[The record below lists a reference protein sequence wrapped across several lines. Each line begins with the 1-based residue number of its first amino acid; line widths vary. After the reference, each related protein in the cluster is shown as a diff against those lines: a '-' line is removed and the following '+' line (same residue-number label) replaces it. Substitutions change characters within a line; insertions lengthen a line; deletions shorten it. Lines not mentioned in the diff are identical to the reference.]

1 MTDRPEDEQDG
12 GTPRDPTSPS
22 RRIPYPDVPPPS
34 EAPDPAARAA
44 ARGPRRTVVIGESE
58 AAPGSGVQ
66 YPNEYTSLTE
76 RIVAATSRTGSV
88 SRSRTTMVGRR
99 DATGVIGEPG
109 LVGESGATS
118 APSSLDDPAPT
129 AGTGLSG
136 RVVTAPLA
144 EEGNGADTVR
154 DGTSRVVV
162 ISDHDGLPD
171 ASYTVADSRSPDAPG
186 GPRVHP
192 RLRARRLA
200 IRRKAG
206 RRRIYW
212 SAVAGGLLLIAVVA
226 IGILSTPLFAVNTI
240 RLSGIVYT
248 DQEDIAEIT
257 KSIRGKPILTADLNS
272 ARDRLEALPW
282 VKYASVTM
290 DFPHTVVI
298 QIAERT
304 PVATFL
310 GEDNKWRV
318 IDVEGRVID
327 VLAGRPVDYMAIYGA
342 GPLLEPGANSPEF
355 AQVAQ
360 LVSST
365 PPALVPLVRHFEVD
379 QQFNVSLTLRINKK
393 GDTLVDLCSA
403 ETLDIR
409 QMVALAAFLKTKV
422 DPKATP
428 PGRITACK
436 PDLVT
441 TSDS

>member
-1 MTDRPEDEQDG
+1 MSGWNDDDVRNDAIDE
-12 GTPRDPTSPS
+12 PRDPTSPS
-22 RRIPYPDVPPPS
+22 KRIPYPDVPPPS
-34 EAPDPAARAA
+34 EAPDPAARIA
-44 ARGPRRTVVIGESE
+44 ARGQRRTVVIGESE
-58 AAPGSGVQ
+58 SAPGSGVQ
-66 YPNEYTSLTE
+66 FPNEYASLTE
-76 RIVAATSRTGSV
+76 RIVAATSRSNRSASTPDSTG
-88 SRSRTTMVGRR
+88 G
-99 DATGVIGEPG
+99 DLDPG
-109 LVGESGATS
+109 TGAT
-118 APSSLDDPAPT
+118 A
-129 AGTGLSG
+129 SG
-136 RVVTAPLA
+136 RVAVVDPTETGTDDGP
-144 EEGNGADTVR
+144 TR
-154 DGTSRVVV
+154 DGTARVVV
-162 ISDHDGLPD
+162 ISDDDGLPD
-171 ASYTVADSRSPDAPG
+171 ANYTVTDRRSPDDPG

-200 IRRKAG
+200 IRRRAG

-212 SAVAGGLLLIAVVA
+212 SAVAGGFLLLAVVA
-226 IGILSTPLFAVNTI
+226 IGVLSTPLFAVNRI
-240 RLSGIVYT
+240 RLAGIVYP
-248 DQEDIAEIT
+248 DQEQIAEIT

-272 ARDRLEALPW
+272 VRDRLEELPW

-304 PVATFL
+304 PVAAFL

-318 IDVEGRVID
+318 VDVEGRVIE

-342 GPLLEPGANSPEF
+342 GPLLDRGSNSPEF
-355 AQVAQ
+355 AKVAQ
-360 LVSST
+360 LITSM
-365 PPALVPLVRHFEVD
+365 PPSLLPVVRHFEVD

-409 QMVALAAFLKTKV
+409 QMVALTAFLKTKV